1 MQVHL
6 LLCLGN
12 LRPQGLH
19 SVVSPGWI
27 RSGPVFLRLS
37 NTEYLEQPKLVEI
50 ILSWSKPADWI
61 SWLPIIQGWVV
72 VVVLVLCVT
81 VFSSSSNITQVFVEL
96 MSGDCSE
103 VESNWTTN
111 ASFSWVK
118 FYGKPGLGTVWH
130 TVSLAGVNSRFGFQ
144 FSFVASDKTYSVK
157 CHTTTNLSLILKNEY
172 IT

>member
-6 LLCLGN
+6 LHCLGN
-12 LRPQGLH
+12 LRPRGLH

-27 RSGPVFLRLS
+27 WSGPVFLRLS

-130 TVSLAGVNSRFGFQ
+130 TVSLAGVNARFGFQ
-144 FSFVASDKTYSVK
+144 FYSWRLTK
-157 CHTTTNLSLILKNEY
+157 HTV
-172 IT
+172 